1 MKFHAHKSSDALHI
15 GQASRAFSLC
25 SELLSNSRMKT
36 AEENRQENLILIA
49 KELGSMAEVSRKT
62 GIAES
67 QLGQWAKAHKDSKT
81 GKPRKMTSES
91 ARAIEQALGKER
103 AWMDQDH
110 SQALDNN
117 LSEDVRPP
125 GKVPLISWVQAGDY
139 KAVIDNL
146 SPGDAEEWIGTE
158 APVRKHTYALR
169 VVGDSMEPEFP
180 EGSIIIVEPTLL
192 ADPGNYVIVRNGEH
206 EATFKQLIRDGAD
219 WLLKPVNPRYP
230 IKPMPRDAQVV
241 GVVRERQSVK
251 KYR

>member
-1 MKFHAHKSSDALHI
+1 MTIATAKDFGNSKHQFI
-15 GQASRAFSLC
+15 NCYASAVMAGMDIN
-25 SELLSNSRMKT
+25 ELRRLNL
-36 AEENRQENLILIA
+36 ENLA
-49 KELGSMAEVSRKT
+49 GGFSSYAEMGRRGGIDPTYISQMINGHRKI
-62 GIAES
+62 GE
-67 QLGQWAKAHKDSKT
+67 K
-81 GKPRKMTSES
+81 S
-91 ARAIEQALGKER
+91 ARNLELKLGMPTG
-103 AWMDQDH
+103 WLDQDH
-110 SQALDNN
+110 SQDMEKNFEAPA
-117 LSEDVRPP
+117 RPP

-146 SPGDAEEWIGTE
+146 APGDAEEWIGTE

-241 GVVRERQSVK
+241 GVVRERQSIK